1 MFKLTK
7 KGVSEVIVTTMII
20 VVTVILVTMFLAW
33 MRESSKNKLDQTAD
47 EMKQASDLSCLN
59 ASFKVE
65 SCTIDS
71 STKETNILFTNNSNL
86 KIYNLILTI
95 EGKNDSEEDIR
106 VSGRFDEV
114 VDAGESINFTTDSN
128 FTGISGNLGDINI
141 STITNMTLTN
151 GTCPKKIFVL
161 DCEIE

>member
-59 ASFKVE
+59 ASFKVV

-71 STKETNILFTNNSNL
+71 STKATDILFINSSNL

-95 EGKNDSEEDIR
+95 QGQNDSEEDIR
-106 VSGRFDEV
+106 ISGRFEEIV
-114 VDAGESINFTTDSN
+114 AAGKSINFTTDSN
-128 FTGISGNLGDINI
+128 FTEIIGNLEDLNV
-141 STITNMTLTN
+141 STITNITLTN

-161 DCEIE
+161 DCEIN

>member
-1 MFKLTK
+1 MNQ
-7 KGVSEVIVTTMII
+7 KGASSVITITLVIVI
-20 VVTVILVTMFLAW
+20 TVILAGLFLSWANNF
-33 MRESSKNKLDQTAD
+33 SKTNRDQTTS
-47 EMKQASDLSCLN
+47 ELKQASDLSCVN

-71 STKETNILFTNNSNL
+71 STKATDILFINSSNL
-86 KIYNLILTI
+86 KIFNLILTI
-95 EGKNDSEEDIR
+95 EGKDNSGEDIR
-106 VSGRFDEV
+106 ASGRFEDV
-114 VDAGESINFTTDSN
+114 IDAGVSVNLTTNSN
-128 FTGISGNLGDINI
+128 FTGITGNLEDLNV

>member
-1 MFKLTK
+1 MNQ
-7 KGVSEVIVTTMII
+7 KGASSVITITLVIVI
-20 VVTVILVTMFLAW
+20 TVILAGLFLSWANNF
-33 MRESSKNKLDQTAD
+33 SKTNRDQTTS
-47 EMKQASDLSCLN
+47 ELKQASDLSCVN

-71 STKETNILFTNNSNL
+71 STKATDILFINSSNL

-95 EGKNDSEEDIR
+95 QGQNDSEEDIR
-106 VSGRFDEV
+106 ISGRFEEIV
-114 VDAGESINFTTDSN
+114 AAGKSINFTTDSN
-128 FTGISGNLGDINI
+128 FTEIIGNLEDLNV

-161 DCEIE
+161 DCEIN

>member
-1 MFKLTK
+1 MNQ
-7 KGVSEVIVTTMII
+7 KGASSVIIITLVIVI
-20 VVTVILVTMFLAW
+20 TVILAGLFLSWANNF
-33 MRESSKNKLDQTAD
+33 SKTNRDQTTS
-47 EMKQASDLSCLN
+47 ELKQASDLSCVN

-71 STKETNILFTNNSNL
+71 STKATDILFINSSNL

-95 EGKNDSEEDIR
+95 QGQNDSEEDIR
-106 VSGRFDEV
+106 ISGRFEEIV
-114 VDAGESINFTTDSN
+114 AAGKSINFTTDSN